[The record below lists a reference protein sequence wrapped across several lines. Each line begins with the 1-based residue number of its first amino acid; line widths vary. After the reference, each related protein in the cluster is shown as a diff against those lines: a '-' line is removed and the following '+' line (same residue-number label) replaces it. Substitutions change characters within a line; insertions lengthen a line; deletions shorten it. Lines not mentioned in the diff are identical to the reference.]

1 MNPVFAHLNE
11 RRGVKLSARS
21 LKKFLKIKHSAV
33 IYYANKDS
41 RIRRVKSNEV
51 GSGKIKS
58 SVFTID

>member
-1 MNPVFAHLNE
+1 MNPVFSHLND
-11 RRGVKLSARS
+11 RRGVKLSAKS
-21 LKKFLKIKHSAV
+21 LKKILNVKHSTI

-41 RIRRVKSNEV
+41 RIRRVNSIEV